1 MIWISLGLMLLAL
14 ILMLALILFLPLKV
28 EARAAFRCRFIKI
41 NLNFYA
47 LGMLPIK
54 LEWLIRFEPHRGIVV
69 RIRRRKGLEIVHTL
83 GETKNNKNKNFKD
96 ALIQALV
103 KTAVVN
109 ELELC
114 GELGVKSNAAFSVFA
129 AGGVQ
134 VLLENT
140 LKVLM
145 LNFIKY
151 KGKSKIIT
159 AVYPN
164 LSQNAFSLNLEG
176 MFHLN
181 LGILLIKAIAYKRNG
196 GNNYASD

>member
-14 ILMLALILFLPLKV
+14 LLILALILFLPLRI
-28 EARAAFRCRFIKI
+28 EARAAIRCRFMKT
-41 NLNFYA
+41 NLNFYIWSIF
-47 LGMLPIK
+47 PIK
-54 LEWLIRFEPHRGIVV
+54 LEWLISFEPHRGIVV
-69 RIRRRKGLEIVHTL
+69 RMRRRKGLEIVHTL
-83 GETKNNKNKNFKD
+83 GETKDDKNKNFKD
-96 ALIQALV
+96 ALMQALA
-103 KTAVVN
+103 KTIVVN

-114 GELGVKSNAAFSVFA
+114 GELGVKENAALSVFA

-134 VLLENT
+134 VLLENA
-140 LKVLM
+140 LKVLL

-151 KGKSKIIT
+151 KSKSKIIT
-159 AVYPN
+159 AIYPN

-181 LGILLIKAIAYKRNG
+181 LGKLLIKAIAYKRNG

>member
-14 ILMLALILFLPLKV
+14 LLILALILFLPLRI
-28 EARAAFRCRFIKI
+28 EARAAIRCRFMKT
-41 NLNFYA
+41 NLNFYIWSIF
-47 LGMLPIK
+47 PIK
-54 LEWLIRFEPHRGIVV
+54 LEWLISFEPHRGIVV
-69 RIRRRKGLEIVHTL
+69 RMRRRKGLEIVHTL
-83 GETKNNKNKNFKD
+83 GETKDDKNKNFKD
-96 ALIQALV
+96 ALMQALA
-103 KTAVVN
+103 KTIVVN

-114 GELGVKSNAAFSVFA
+114 GELGVKENAALSVFA

-134 VLLENT
+134 VLLENA
-140 LKVLM
+140 LKVLL

-151 KGKSKIIT
+151 KSKSKIIT
-159 AVYPN
+159 AIYPN

-181 LGILLIKAIAYKRNG
+181 LGKLLIKAIAYKRSG

>member
-14 ILMLALILFLPLKV
+14 LLILALILFLPLRI
-28 EARAAFRCRFIKI
+28 EARAAIRCRFIKT
-41 NLNFYA
+41 NLNFYIWSIF
-47 LGMLPIK
+47 PIK
-54 LEWLIRFEPHRGIVV
+54 LEWLISFEPHRGIVV
-69 RIRRRKGLEIVHTL
+69 RMRRRKGLEIVHTL
-83 GETKNNKNKNFKD
+83 GETKDDKNKNFKD
-96 ALIQALV
+96 ALMQALA
-103 KTAVVN
+103 KTIVVN

-114 GELGVKSNAAFSVFA
+114 GELGVKENAALSVFA

-134 VLLENT
+134 VLLENA
-140 LKVLM
+140 LKVLL

-151 KGKSKIIT
+151 KSKSKIIT
-159 AVYPN
+159 AIYPN

-181 LGILLIKAIAYKRNG
+181 LGKLLIKAIAYKRNG